1 MNHYMEVIAAF
12 LTGIVGP
19 LLVQYYI
26 TRQKRI
32 KDKNSDPVAEHMI
45 LCSQIDAKLEKIKEE
60 YKADRVWITQFHNG
74 GTFYPSGKSIQK
86 FSMFYEVLTLSTES
100 TKMIFQNIPVS
111 LFSRST
117 NYLLEHTHLA
127 IPDYKNEEIAT
138 LGLKYTASE
147 TNTKSGYY
155 FAIKNIDGKFI
166 GILGL
171 DYCKKKVMLND
182 EQITTLDIEA
192 GIISGYL

>member
-1 MNHYMEVIAAF
+1 
-12 LTGIVGP
+12 
-19 LLVQYYI
+19 
-26 TRQKRI
+26 
-32 KDKNSDPVAEHMI
+32 
-45 LCSQIDAKLEKIKEE
+45 
-60 YKADRVWITQFHNG
+60 
-74 GTFYPSGKSIQK
+74 
-86 FSMFYEVLTLSTES
+86 
-100 TKMIFQNIPVS
+100 MIFQNIPVS

-182 EQITTLDIEA
+182 EQITTLNIEA

>member
-26 TRQKRI
+26 ARQKRM
-32 KDKNSDPVAEHMI
+32 KDKKSDPVAEQMV

-86 FSMFYEVLTLSTES
+86 FSIFYEVLTLGTES
-100 TKMIFQNIPVS
+100 TKMVFQNIPVS

-127 IPDYKNEEIAT
+127 IPDYKDEAIAT

-147 TNTKSGYY
+147 TGTKSGYY
-155 FAIKNIDGKFI
+155 FAIKNIDGKFV
-166 GILGL
+166 GVLGL
-171 DYCKKKVMLND
+171 DYCKKKVTLSS
-182 EQITTLDIEA
+182 EQIVALDIEA